1 MSELDWNTK
10 KSPAK
15 NYSLISLDKQDNAL
29 NPNRKEAGYLIRGL
43 LVFTTQLSVFIIPFA
58 ICNNAGTASNL
69 IMLACLMLISTYSMS
84 AFEPDNPHL
93 DCDNLDLIKKVLSMF
108 WINILRNALFLEYV
122 AYGLLLVF
130 IAAEV
135 ISFIAFGNTVEWT
148 YYLIT
153 IGCIGLLY
161 VLVIVTNQEN
171 KVLKLGRLTPI
182 INLLFNGY
190 LVVLCLIYYSQ
201 DLNRVIIDV
210 HSS

>member
-29 NPNRKEAGYLIRGL
+29 NPNRKEVGYLIRGL

-130 IAAEV
+130 IAAEI

-190 LVVLCLIYYSQ
+190 LFVLCLIYYSQ

>member
-69 IMLACLMLISTYSMS
+69 MMLACLMLISTYSMS

-93 DCDNLDLIKKVLSMF
+93 DCDNLDLIKKVLSSF

-130 IAAEV
+130 IAAEI
-135 ISFIAFGNTVEWT
+135 ISFIVFGNTVEWT

-210 HSS
+210 NSS